1 MQKPNR
7 RELLFLTGSAL
18 TAGLAGCSSG
28 GSEDEDSPTA
38 TSDDSGTPT
47 PGGGTPTLQVPA
59 GDATVTF
66 SLGGGA
72 PGFESLTIDFDRVVF
87 RGDTA
92 TDDATVQ
99 LADSG
104 LDMTTLPEDG
114 KTYFEDE
121 PFPSGNYR
129 SADCFLTVQEAT
141 LSDGG
146 DAGFSGDSPVT
157 VDLVLFD
164 EPLDIPSESSKAIT
178 ISLTA
183 NQTFDENE
191 FSFGTGFSSVG

>member
-1 MQKPNR
+1 MPKSSR
-7 RELLFLTGSAL
+7 RRILFLTGSAL
-18 TAGLAGCSSG
+18 TVGLAGCSSG
-28 GSEDEDSPTA
+28 GSDGEDTPTA
-38 TSDDSGTPT
+38 TGDESGTPT
-47 PGGGTPTLQVPA
+47 SANATATLQVPD

-66 SLGGGA
+66 SLDGGA
-72 PGFESLTIDFDRVVF
+72 PDFETLTVDFDRVVF
-87 RGDTA
+87 RGDTD

-104 LDMTTLPEDG
+104 LDLTTVPDDG

-121 PFPSGNYR
+121 PFPSGNYS

-141 LSDGG
+141 LSEGG
-146 DAGFSGDSPVT
+146 DASFTGEAPVT

-164 EPLDIPSESSKAIT
+164 EPLDVTSGGTKSIT

-183 NQTFDENE
+183 NRAFEGNE
-191 FSFGTGFSSVG
+191 FSFTTGFSSAG